1 MPSNRP
7 TTTPTLSPSA
17 LPSFAPSYPEQE
29 LLFFIQFRFDA
40 LSDLD
45 DKPQRVLEKET
56 ASVVEKA
63 LEIKY
68 PNIDFEVLAVV
79 KGSVAIGTI
88 VAPTRT
94 RKLQTSST
102 GLEVL
107 IELYVTM
114 RSETTFTLETMR
126 VQIGTAFDAT
136 NERTSFIVGLQQK
149 DTAFN
154 RVNAVVVI
162 INDEEVVLIEQGTS
176 AWIYIGV
183 GIGAAV
189 AAIASFFF
197 IGYRRRR
204 SNQIAYIDA
213 DTTTVDGGIRGPIPF
228 FSMDEDQDIST
239 IGAPEVGG
247 QTMFVG
253 HFGQESDQ
261 ETGDDVVAEYNFG
274 LAYGG
279 AGDLPSVSST
289 GGTKATPAT
298 PALGDVSMEDVN
310 RPRDK
315 IDSEEISQISSIKE
329 DLSLFRG
336 DDSFDRLYGEDE
348 RIDVIAPAGK
358 LGVVIDTPMN
368 GAPIVHAIKELSV
381 LADRVRIGD
390 KLVSVD
396 GQDTTDLSAIRVS
409 KLISSKAMNEE
420 RHMVFMRPASHAAED
435 QY

>member
-1 MPSNRP
+1 VH
-7 TTTPTLSPSA
+7 TT
-17 LPSFAPSYPEQE
+17 FVIYCE
-29 LLFFIQFRFDA
+29 
-40 LSDLD
+40 
-45 DKPQRVLEKET
+45 
-56 ASVVEKA
+56 
-63 LEIKY
+63 Y
-68 PNIDFEVLAVV
+68 PNDDFDLLVV
-79 KGSVAIGTI
+79 FARSETIGSL
-88 VAPTRT
+88 VAPTRM
-94 RKLQTSST
+94 RKLQTSSS
-102 GLEVL
+102 GLEVTL
-107 IELYVTM
+107 DLYVTV
-114 RSETTFTLETMR
+114 RSATNFTMESM
-126 VQIGTAFDAT
+126 QDSIGTAFDT
-136 NERTSFIVGLQQK
+136 TDKRTKFIVGLQQK

-162 INDEEVVLIEQGTS
+162 IDDETVDLIEQGNN

-204 SNQIAYIDA
+204 SNQMAYIEADA
-213 DTTTVDGGIRGPIPF
+213 TTDDGAIRGPIPF

-253 HFGQESDQ
+253 HFGQGDQ
-261 ETGDDVVAEYNFG
+261 GTADDPVAGYNFG

-279 AGDLPSVSST
+279 AGDLPSVSSA

-298 PALGDVSMEDVN
+298 PALGDVSMEDDN
-310 RPRDK
+310 HPRDK
-315 IDSEEISQISSIKE
+315 IDSEEISQISSVKE

-336 DDSFDRLYGEDE
+336 DDSVDRMFGEEE

-368 GAPIVHAIKELSV
+368 GAPIVHAIKESSV

-420 RHMVFMRPASHAAED
+420 RHMVFMRPSSQAAED